1 MTIKSK
7 SKFITFNDGLAD
19 CYNVTDR
26 KITKEK
32 QLQIHFAQA
41 TVGERRYWDA
51 YVSGIQVTMA
61 IKVPLGTDVEQGD
74 LLVIEGKQF
83 IVVQKDYK
91 DDKLPACWLLS
102 LQTSPI
108 VYKAANG

>member
-1 MTIKSK
+1 
-7 SKFITFNDGLAD
+7 
-19 CYNVTDR
+19 
-26 KITKEK
+26 
-32 QLQIHFAQA
+32 
-41 TVGERRYWDA
+41 
-51 YVSGIQVTMA
+51 MA

-102 LQTSPI
+102 LQASPI

>member
-51 YVSGIQVTMA
+51 YVSASRSRWRSRSRSGLMSNR
-61 IKVPLGTDVEQGD
+61 
-74 LLVIEGKQF
+74 VI
-83 IVVQKDYK
+83 
-91 DDKLPACWLLS
+91 CW
-102 LQTSPI
+102 
-108 VYKAANG
+108 